1 MIESR
6 VMEYL
11 NEKAMVAEAMARC
24 YAKGL
29 TTTTG
34 GNISLRVG
42 GVMLITPSG
51 KDKSSLKSEDI
62 AEVDI
67 ATGINLTPEK
77 KLSIETEMHRLIY
90 VKREDAVSVVH
101 SHPVY
106 CCLFS
111 ASEEEIDTSL
121 IAESWYLLDKVK
133 KVPYALMGTRELAER
148 VSDYAKEGYNA
159 LLLENHGAL
168 SVGKSTINAF
178 DRLECMEQAAH
189 LTVLSRLIR
198 TKGIDEKERNRIA
211 EMR

>member
-42 GVMLITPSG
+42 DVMLITPSG

-67 ATGINLTPEK
+67 ATGKNLTPEK

-101 SHPVY
+101 SHPV
-106 CCLFS
+106 
-111 ASEEEIDTSL
+111 
-121 IAESWYLLDKVK
+121 
-133 KVPYALMGTRELAER
+133 
-148 VSDYAKEGYNA
+148 
-159 LLLENHGAL
+159 
-168 SVGKSTINAF
+168 
-178 DRLECMEQAAH
+178 
-189 LTVLSRLIR
+189 
-198 TKGIDEKERNRIA
+198 
-211 EMR
+211 